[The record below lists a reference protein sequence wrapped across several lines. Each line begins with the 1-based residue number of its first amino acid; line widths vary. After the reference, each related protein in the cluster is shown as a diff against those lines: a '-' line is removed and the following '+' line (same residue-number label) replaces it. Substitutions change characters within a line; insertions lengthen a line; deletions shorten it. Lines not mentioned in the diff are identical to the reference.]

1 MVNSTLFE
9 KWIEENI
16 STLNMELAKCRLKA
30 NKYQKIYSGKLF
42 AYTRLNGIDCDD
54 EYSVILEDIEEI
66 ERKVQREQIDF
77 PKENRIDK
85 WVYYGIITACEDAK
99 ITLKALCSMR

>member
-54 EYSVILEDIEEI
+54 EYSVILEDIEE
-66 ERKVQREQIDF
+66 KVRENFAKAFEQSLGEDL
-77 PKENRIDK
+77 PSKED
-85 WVYYGIITACEDAK
+85 EEE
-99 ITLKALCSMR
+99 

>member
-1 MVNSTLFE
+1 MGNSTLFE

-30 NKYQKIYSGKLF
+30 NKYQKIQSGKLF
-42 AYTRLNGIDCDD
+42 VYTRLNYKSDD
-54 EYSVILEDIEEI
+54 LEAIEEI
-66 ERKVQREQIDF
+66 ERTAQQDQIAF
-77 PKENRIDK
+77 PKENRRDK

-99 ITLKALCSMR
+99 IMLKVLS

>member
-42 AYTRLNGIDCDD
+42 VYTRLGNVDYKLKAIK
-54 EYSVILEDIEEI
+54 EI
-66 ERKVQREQIDF
+66 ERTAQQDQMAF
-77 PKENRIDK
+77 PKENRRDK

-99 ITLKALCSMR
+99 IMLKVLS